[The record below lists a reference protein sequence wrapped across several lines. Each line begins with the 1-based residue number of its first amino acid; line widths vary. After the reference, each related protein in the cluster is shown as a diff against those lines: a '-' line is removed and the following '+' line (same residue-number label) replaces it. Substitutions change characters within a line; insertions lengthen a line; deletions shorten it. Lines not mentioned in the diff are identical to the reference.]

1 MAGLGTISMQAAN
14 DAVEIRSQRF
24 VAWTRFHPPASH
36 NIRSRLVH
44 SGPGKTSGRPKSRL
58 LQQPLG
64 LAVRRMHLT
73 MRPDSA
79 LRTRDGRIV
88 DDAIAIHREIDHA
101 IGRLKEVR

>member
-1 MAGLGTISMQAAN
+1 M
-14 DAVEIRSQRF
+14 
-24 VAWTRFHPPASH
+24 
-36 NIRSRLVH
+36 RSRSEVKGSLHGRASTRRPVTTSDRDLSIQAPEKPQAVPNRDFS
-44 SGPGKTSGRPKSRL
+44 SGV
-58 LQQPLG
+58 LG